1 MHIINT
7 KIQSMNIHTHIVKAK
22 IQSMSMKKYII
33 EVNIEAAKSCIQFI
47 ASMCI
52 SDPSLPI

>member
-1 MHIINT
+1 MHNINT
-7 KIQSMNIHTHIVKAK
+7 KTQSINIHTHIINAK

-52 SDPSLPI
+52 TDPSSP